1 MNEKLFYVVLSLAM
15 ITNAVWIGQKIYFAK
30 QKETEQIL
38 LIQKTN
44 QEVDKILE
52 IMDSIKHKIETLE
65 NK

>member
-1 MNEKLFYVVLSLAM
+1 MNEKLFYLILSLAM
-15 ITNAVWIGQKIYFAK
+15 ITNMIWVSQKIYFSK
-30 QKETEQIL
+30 QKETEQLL

-65 NK
+65 IK

>member
-1 MNEKLFYVVLSLAM
+1 M
-15 ITNAVWIGQKIYFAK
+15 ITNAVWIGQKIYSAK
-30 QKETEQIL
+30 QKETEQL
-38 LIQKTN
+38 LLSQKTN